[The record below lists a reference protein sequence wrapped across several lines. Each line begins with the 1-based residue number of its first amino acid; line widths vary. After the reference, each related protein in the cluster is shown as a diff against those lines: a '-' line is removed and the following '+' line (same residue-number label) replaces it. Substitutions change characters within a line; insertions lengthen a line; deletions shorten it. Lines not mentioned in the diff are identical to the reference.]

1 MNEEQISEKFQGLTR
16 EEIEQIASGYYD
28 KDGNME
34 PDDWQNF
41 ADVIIGEVESK
52 NIGWIHDL
60 AKGAE

>member
-16 EEIEQIASGYYD
+16 EEIHQIASGYYD
-28 KDGNME
+28 KEGNMD
-34 PDDWQNF
+34 PADWENF
-41 ADVIIGEVESK
+41 ADVIIGEVEFK